1 MSNNDYYYDRTEEY
15 DSQSTSEKKEQIDF
29 DRIMLERNKSRAWSV
44 ASLTL
49 SVFSILCCCISIASI
64 ALGVFAIICAVI
76 SRKNL
81 GYFDGLSIA
90 GLIVGI
96 FGVIFGATSIVA
108 SLVLDFD
115 AMYEEI
121 LTEMETDL

>member
-1 MSNNDYYYDRTEEY
+1 MSNKDYYYYRTEEY
-15 DSQSTSEKKEQIDF
+15 DSQSTSDKKEQIDF

-49 SVFSILCCCISIASI
+49 SICSILCCCISIASI

-115 AMYEEI
+115 AMFEEI